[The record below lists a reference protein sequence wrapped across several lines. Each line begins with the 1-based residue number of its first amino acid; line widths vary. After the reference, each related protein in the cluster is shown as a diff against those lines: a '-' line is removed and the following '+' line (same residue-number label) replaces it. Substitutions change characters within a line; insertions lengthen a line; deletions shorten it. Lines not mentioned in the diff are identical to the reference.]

1 VSYLEFHI
9 RRLRQK
15 DFEKI
20 DFLNRQFF
28 KFHKKQFKE
37 YFETDYKLTSEK
49 FCEYLNA
56 ECSLVAVLN
65 GEVIGFGCAEIKAIN
80 NETKSFSVL
89 LINSFVIDDRYQ
101 GQGIGAKLL
110 RHFETYAEKH
120 NLDKVEVSLWAN
132 DKVEEFYLEN
142 GFTKRLIKMSKNIDI
157 KD

>member
-1 VSYLEFHI
+1 LEFHI

-20 DFLNRQFF
+20 DYLDKQLFRLHKDHF
-28 KFHKKQFKE
+28 KD
-37 YFETDYKLTSEK
+37 YFEKDYRLTSEK

-65 GEVIGFGCAEIKAIN
+65 GEVIGFGYAETKAVN
-80 NETKSFSVL
+80 NEAKTFSL
-89 LINSFVIDDRYQ
+89 LYINHFVIDEHYQ

-110 RHFETYAEKH
+110 KHFETYAKKH
-120 NLDKVEVSLWAN
+120 SLKRVEVSLWA
-132 DKVEEFYLEN
+132 DEKVESFYEEN
-142 GFTKRLIKMSKNIDI
+142 GYNKRLIKMSKNIDI